1 MKKEFE
7 PVKEKLKNDIISSLN
22 NDDVLTMAI
31 VVNAYNRWNEDEKDG
46 VDYIFNIGKPEDL
59 ICCIEGG
66 MTAIDIA
73 NLYNAKVTKF
83 MFGQN
88 RETPE
93 PLTFLDLK
101 TLLTDNMDSIIDNV
115 ITYPNIKEY
124 GTIYEYY
131 ITHAL
136 LTNN

>member
-7 PVKEKLKNDIISSLN
+7 SVKAKLKNDIISSLN
-22 NDDVLTMAI
+22 NVDVLTLAMI
-31 VVNAYNRWNEDEKDG
+31 VDAYNRWNEDEKDG

-66 MTAIDIA
+66 MTAIEIA
-73 NLYNAKVTKF
+73 NLYNAKVIMF

-93 PLTFLDLK
+93 PLTYLDLK

-115 ITYPNIKEY
+115 IIYPHIKEY
-124 GTIYEYY
+124 GILYQYY
-131 ITHAL
+131 VTHAL